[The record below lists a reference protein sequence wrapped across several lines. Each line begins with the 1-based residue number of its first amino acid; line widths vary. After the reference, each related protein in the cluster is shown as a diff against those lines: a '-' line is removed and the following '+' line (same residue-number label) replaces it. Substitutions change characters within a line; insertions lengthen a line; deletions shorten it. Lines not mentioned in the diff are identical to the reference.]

1 MGLRHWVA
9 AVACTTASVL
19 GFVAAQTEAVI
30 SGSFV
35 QLSGQS
41 LAWSQEAWAAELGLM
56 RAVGM
61 DTVIVQYARYG
72 DMAYYPLADAAPRP
86 PSDLPPNESLATMA
100 LDLPTGSSARH
111 LRITVRPDSREWTMI
126 PELRVLGDGRLLS
139 RGLAYRLS
147 PAPDLRYPDA
157 DAAQGGKLTDGLANF
172 AWTDMVG
179 WANPGDRIV
188 IDLDLGQVLPLERI
202 EIDFMRSDVSGVEL
216 PWGFSV
222 AVSSGADG
230 ADFSPLAEVSGWGDA
245 PADVPEREPIRHLL
259 AAAEALDMQVFLGLG
274 LDPSYWQGTF
284 DPVQGA
290 ADNIAIMERLEELYG
305 ASPALAGWYLPE
317 EIDDRNF
324 IRPEIHEAAIQY
336 LAAMVEAAAERGGRP
351 VMVAPYFGIAPNG
364 PAYAAWWDATLA
376 RARVDI
382 IALQDGVG
390 TRRTTAEEG
399 VPVFEALAEVARKHG
414 VALWSDLEVFEQI
427 HGWPV
432 DDRPWQAVPAGIEQL
447 RQQLALEAPFV
458 EKIVVFDF
466 THYMSPRLGGA
477 AQTLYRDYQAYLEE
491 RGGP

>member
-1 MGLRHWVA
+1 MSGFRHWVG
-9 AVACTTASVL
+9 AVACAIGLSSWAASV
-19 GFVAAQTEAVI
+19 AQTEPVI

-35 QLSGQS
+35 QLNGQLMAFS
-41 LAWSQEAWAAELGLM
+41 AEAWLAELGAM
-56 RAVGM
+56 QAIGM

-72 DMAYYPLADAAPRP
+72 EMAYYPLADAGPRQAG
-86 PSDLPPNESLATMA
+86 DLPPNESIATMA
-100 LDLPTGSSARH
+100 LDLPAGHGARH
-111 LRITVRPDSREWTMI
+111 LRITVQPDSREWTMA

-139 RGLAYRLS
+139 AGLAYRLT
-147 PAPDLRYPDA
+147 PAPDPRYPDA
-157 DAAQGGKLTDGLANF
+157 DAARGGKLTDGRANF

-179 WANPGDRIV
+179 WANPGERIV
-188 IDLDLGQVLPLERI
+188 IDLDLGELLPLERV
-202 EIDFMRSDVSGVEL
+202 EIDFMRSDVSAVEL
-216 PWGFSV
+216 PGGFSV
-222 AVSSGADG
+222 AVSDDG
-230 ADFSPLAEVSGWGDA
+230 AAFQTLAEVGGWGDA
-245 PADVPEREPIRHLL
+245 PADAPEREPLRHVLD
-259 AAAEALDMQVFLGLG
+259 AAQALGMQVFLGLG
-274 LDPSYWQGTF
+274 LDPSYWQGRF
-284 DPVQGA
+284 DPVQAA
-290 ADNIAIMERLEELYG
+290 ADNVAVMERLQELYG

-324 IRPEIHEAAIQY
+324 IRPEVHEAAMQY
-336 LAAMVEAAAERGGRP
+336 LAAMVQAVRERDGRP

-364 PAYAAWWDATLA
+364 PAYAAWWDTTLS
-376 RARVDI
+376 RAKVDI

-399 VPVFEALAEVARKHG
+399 VPVFEALAEVARRHG
-414 VALWSDLEVFEQI
+414 VTLWSDLEVFEQI

-447 RQQLALEAPFV
+447 LRQLELEAPLV

-477 AQTLYRDYQAYLEE
+477 AETLYRDYQAYLEE